1 MHKMMRHNYKSL
13 KQSKTVKINAI
24 LSPEMQ
30 ISNYKN
36 LLPITPPKTSSGV
49 VVNKEMCIN
58 TASHIAQKHV
68 AIIVTIYA

>member
-1 MHKMMRHNYKSL
+1 MQKFMCHNYTSL
-13 KQSKTVKINAI
+13 KQSKTVKIKAI
-24 LSPEMQ
+24 LSPEMP

-58 TASHIAQKHV
+58 TASHIAQKH
-68 AIIVTIYA
+68 ATIIVTVYA